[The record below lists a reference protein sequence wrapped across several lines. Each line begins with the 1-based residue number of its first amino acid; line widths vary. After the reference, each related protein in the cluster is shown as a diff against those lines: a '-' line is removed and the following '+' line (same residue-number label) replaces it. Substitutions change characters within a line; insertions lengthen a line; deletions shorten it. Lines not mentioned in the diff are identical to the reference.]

1 MRYLAW
7 CLRMDAEMLRRRA
20 IRLSQRLV
28 ALVGLEIRRARK
40 KGFAFWGSLPEEVP
54 RTVLDIGA
62 NAGQF
67 ARNVFSFVPDCTV
80 HSFEPL
86 PGPFAILH
94 KLTAIYPRLHC
105 HNFALGE
112 RNGATT
118 IHTGEYTAS
127 SSLLKP
133 AQRLTD
139 SLPQVVPDQKRDIP
153 IMRLDDW
160 AAEISLSFP
169 LFVKLDVQGYE
180 LQVIRGGTETLRC
193 ASAILIELSF
203 VELYENQPLI
213 ADIIVEMKSLGFHL
227 ADILEVSRDP
237 ATGLGFQCDGLFL
250 PTGVPVGFKR

>member
-1 MRYLAW
+1 MGA
-7 CLRMDAEMLRRRA
+7 DTLRRRV
-20 IRLSQRLV
+20 IRLTRRLISRM
-28 ALVGLEIRRARK
+28 GLEVRRAHR
-40 KGFAFWGSLPEEVP
+40 GFTFWDRLPGGVP

-67 ARNVFSFVPDCTV
+67 AHNVCRSLPDCTV

-86 PGPFAILH
+86 PGPFAELR
-94 KLTAIYPRLHC
+94 KLAETYSNLHC

-112 RNGATT
+112 RGGAAV

-133 AQRLTD
+133 AQHLVN
-139 SLPQVVPDQKRDIP
+139 SLPQVVPDQDKDIP

-160 AAEISLSFP
+160 GASTPLSSP

-180 LQVIRGGTETLRC
+180 LEVIHGGAETLRR
-193 ASAILIELSF
+193 ASAILTELSF

-213 ADIIVEMKSLGFHL
+213 ADVIEVMSSLGFRL
-227 ADILEVSRDP
+227 ADIYEVSRDP
-237 ATGLGFQCDGLFL
+237 STGLGFQCDGLFL
-250 PTGVPVGFKR
+250 PARRA

>member
-1 MRYLAW
+1 MRMGADT
-7 CLRMDAEMLRRRA
+7 LRGQA
-20 IRLSQRLV
+20 IRLAQRL
-28 ALVGLEIRRARK
+28 AARLGLDVRRARQ
-40 KGFAFWGSLPEEVP
+40 GYTFWNSLPGGAP

-67 ARNVFSFVPDCTV
+67 ARNVRASMPDCTV

-86 PGPFAILH
+86 PGPFAELQ
-94 KLTAIYPRLHC
+94 KLAANRPQFHC

-112 RNGATT
+112 RSGAAI

-133 AQRLTD
+133 AQHLSD
-139 SLPQVVPDQKRDIP
+139 SLPQVVPDQDRDIP

-160 AAEISLSFP
+160 APTVSLSYP

-180 LQVIRGGTETLRC
+180 LQVIRGGTETLRR
-193 ASAILIELSF
+193 ASAILSELSF

-213 ADIIVEMKSLGFHL
+213 VDIVEAMKAMGFRL
-227 ADILEVSRDP
+227 ADIYEVSQDP

-250 PTGVPVGFKR
+250 PMDVPEGYGR